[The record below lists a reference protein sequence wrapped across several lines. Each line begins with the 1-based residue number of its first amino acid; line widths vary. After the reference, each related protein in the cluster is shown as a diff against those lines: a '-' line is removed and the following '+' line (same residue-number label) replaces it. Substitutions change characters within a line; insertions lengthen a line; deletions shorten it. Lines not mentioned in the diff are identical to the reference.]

1 MELNSMKRE
10 TRGNSDA
17 DIMNYLLQ
25 YDPPFSKRAW
35 SPDMLADDPDVSKKS
50 SDPKFQRILR

>member
-1 MELNSMKRE
+1 MKRE

-35 SPDMLADDPDVSKKS
+35 SPDMLAYDPVVSKKS
-50 SDPKFQRILR
+50 NDPKFQRILR